1 MLGFGILIIGI
12 RRQILQHFC
21 NWTWVASVTFIV
33 ELRNR
38 NTAPDLNSKP
48 SVINF
53 LVFGYKPQPVLLI
66 IYYQRSTVR
75 VAPSVDSTMA
85 TTVNLA
91 KGQQPCMCLQSI

>member
-1 MLGFGILIIGI
+1 MDHRLKLSSVEIGFVSNGLAQLLARCAMLGFGILIIGI

-53 LVFGYKPQPVLLI
+53 LVFGSKP
-66 IYYQRSTVR
+66 
-75 VAPSVDSTMA
+75 
-85 TTVNLA
+85 
-91 KGQQPCMCLQSI
+91 